1 MVDKPVDI
9 TIKDD
14 VSVIISEKDLKK
26 GSVIEE
32 TRYEIDYSSLKTGV
46 TRWLL

>member
-26 GSVIEE
+26 VIEE